1 MHLRNE
7 HSPYTNTTDAIAHW
21 VEIPT
26 CVGARLT
33 DSDRIEV
40 IAPLGIENNFPLIVA
55 PNLLSGCPSSVYI
68 ERIRKK
74 GWIDIWPRL
83 KIVGP

>member
-40 IAPLGIENNFPLIVA
+40 IAPLGIENNFSLIVA